1 MTTFVADGFMS
12 HPYLVL
18 RCSRGDFRTP
28 FLLKFY
34 ICFTEF
40 CFLDLV
46 EWYNRMIYTDIGEL

>member
-1 MTTFVADGFMS
+1 MS